1 MKIKLE
7 SSSYNFKM
15 KEEED
20 SFKARIKDSLD
31 IDVEKFEFNADLR
44 SIANYVLTVY
54 GANLVNE
61 TTCRKLNT

>member
-7 SSSYNFKM
+7 SSSYNFKT

-31 IDVEKFEFNADLR
+31 IDVEKFEFNTFKV
-44 SIANYVLTVY
+44 SCKTMS
-54 GANLVNE
+54 
-61 TTCRKLNT
+61 

>member
-31 IDVEKFEFNADLR
+31 
-44 SIANYVLTVY
+44 LTS
-54 GANLVNE
+54 
-61 TTCRKLNT
+61 KSLNSMLA